1 MKNQVLSIEQMRH
14 LQKLGVDTSKASMIW
29 GGTKDWQELYTPR
42 LFEFDEDAN
51 YIIEAFTLQDML
63 EMMPSRFSSIPFEDK
78 EQYVIHY
85 MVMEKL
91 TGKWF
96 IGYTYGLIKGKWI
109 IKFQGDLLTCAYEA
123 LCWLAK
129 NGCLKGGEK

>member
-1 MKNQVLSIEQMRH
+1 MKNQVLSIEQMQH
-14 LQKLGVDTSKASMIW
+14 LKKLGVDTSKASCYWWYAEGKNYLYW
-29 GGTKDWQELYTPR
+29 GKCSDINGIPT
-42 LFEFDEDAN
+42 
-51 YIIEAFTLQDML
+51 FTLQDML

-129 NGCLKGGEK
+129 NGCLKGGKK